1 MKNGLIKENLQAMTV
16 MCCIQKHVESTGLSK
31 PDFKSSWIPLN
42 AEFVSS
48 KFFDIWEFN
57 GDVWEILRG
66 CYSLSTCSRFFGSQ
80 EVGDRFLKFPWM
92 WISVKVELFGSRF
105 ILFNENGHLEFSI
118 ILLNFGP
125 VPILKHQ
132 DIS

>member
-1 MKNGLIKENLQAMTV
+1 MGMVTCGKFYEVFGR
-16 MCCIQKHVESTGLSK
+16 VEYLDISK
-31 PDFKSSWIPLN
+31 PRSDLVTK
-42 AEFVSS
+42 
-48 KFFDIWEFN
+48 KT
-57 GDVWEILRG
+57 G